1 MKCSVIRKRCP
12 SMIYESE
19 EALEKAKYSKSNYIT
34 HLNPTLSLLLI
45 MNDYLVL
52 TMKDIAKALGISV
65 ATVSRALNDSPSI
78 SHERREMIQKYA
90 REHNFTPNILAKD
103 LRNTKIMPQKIIGMI
118 LPEVIHYYFASVLA
132 GVEEEARKRGYRVL
146 IGQSHE
152 SYEREVELCQSFLK
166 SRVCGIIVSLAK
178 DTKNYDHF
186 QELQRQGLPLVFY
199 DRICHGINASRV
211 VVDDYHGVHNAVS
224 HLIKTG
230 CRRIAFYGSPMHL
243 EIAKNRHNGYKDA
256 LLQHGIPYDETLT
269 KICDNRDDAETI
281 TPELLDSENRPDAFF
296 AINDDTAIGIL
307 RAVKKK
313 GFKVPEDISI
323 FGFSDGFRSR
333 ASDPQL
339 TSVNQRGE
347 TVGREAVDILIKE
360 VEGILPAD
368 KVNKRVIRTELVL
381 RETTREIAT
390 SEQTDLPDSD
400 TLKEQKG
407 NTLQNDNQ

>member
-1 MKCSVIRKRCP
+1 
-12 SMIYESE
+12 
-19 EALEKAKYSKSNYIT
+19 
-34 HLNPTLSLLLI
+34 
-45 MNDYLVL
+45 
-52 TMKDIAKALGISV
+52 
-65 ATVSRALNDSPSI
+65 
-78 SHERREMIQKYA
+78 
-90 REHNFTPNILAKD
+90 
-103 LRNTKIMPQKIIGMI
+103 MI